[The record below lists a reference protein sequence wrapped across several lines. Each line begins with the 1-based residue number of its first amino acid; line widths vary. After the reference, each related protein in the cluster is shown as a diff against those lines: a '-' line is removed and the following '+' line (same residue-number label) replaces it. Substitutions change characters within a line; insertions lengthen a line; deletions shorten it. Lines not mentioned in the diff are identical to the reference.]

1 MRAVVLSIGSEL
13 VSGLQ
18 LDTHAAEIARALGA
32 QGIEVI
38 RHETLDDDAQA
49 IAESL
54 RAAAEEAD
62 VIVATGGLGPTP
74 DDRTRDGLA
83 EAMDTPLEP
92 HPEAVARL
100 ETWAASRHRALS
112 ETDMRQA
119 LFPHGAEPLQNPL
132 GSAPGIRAR
141 LNTAEVFCLPG
152 VPGEMRAMLTEQV
165 LPRLR
170 AQIPP
175 GPNAHR
181 GGVRT
186 VRTFGLP
193 ESVVGERLADLMA
206 PGRHP
211 RVATAVHM
219 GTIDVHIHATGPV
232 EEVGRLLATDAA
244 EIKRR
249 LGQVVFGEGET
260 RMEDAVAA
268 LLAKRGATVAVAESC
283 TGGLVTAR
291 LVNVPGISDHLLE
304 GVVAYSNASK
314 VRALGVDEGLLAEHG
329 AVSEPV
335 VRAMA
340 EGIRDRAGADFAV
353 AVTGIAGPGGGT
365 PDKPAGTV
373 WFALADAGR
382 HGDSPVESGVRTFCE
397 VFSGDRAH
405 VRERSATYALNL
417 LRLCLLEEGE
427 AG

>member
-92 HPEAVARL
+92 YPEAVARL

-175 GPNAHR
+175 GPNPDIHRDR

-186 VRTFGLP
+186 VRTFGL
-193 ESVVGERLADLMA
+193 
-206 PGRHP
+206 
-211 RVATAVHM
+211 
-219 GTIDVHIHATGPV
+219 
-232 EEVGRLLATDAA
+232 
-244 EIKRR
+244 
-249 LGQVVFGEGET
+249 
-260 RMEDAVAA
+260 
-268 LLAKRGATVAVAESC
+268 
-283 TGGLVTAR
+283 
-291 LVNVPGISDHLLE
+291 
-304 GVVAYSNASK
+304 
-314 VRALGVDEGLLAEHG
+314 
-329 AVSEPV
+329 
-335 VRAMA
+335 
-340 EGIRDRAGADFAV
+340 
-353 AVTGIAGPGGGT
+353 
-365 PDKPAGTV
+365 
-373 WFALADAGR
+373 
-382 HGDSPVESGVRTFCE
+382 
-397 VFSGDRAH
+397 
-405 VRERSATYALNL
+405 
-417 LRLCLLEEGE
+417 
-427 AG
+427 